1 MTLTLALRTALTGLS
16 ATQTALQAASSN
28 ITNVNT
34 EGYSR
39 KDVTFSTNN
48 LDGTGAG
55 VNVAT
60 IDRVVDEFLIREI
73 RDQQAIIGNLD
84 VREKFL
90 GQLES
95 LFASPD
101 NNRSITTGLDA
112 VRDAL
117 EAFSVTPESSA
128 AACRPESLSNNKL
141 YSYPIFLLCISSLR
155 LSPLWRFRFPLR
167 IFSIRFFI
175 SAGIAPWNRLIFLG
189 FAPLSEISV
198 STTSVMVEG

>member
-84 VREKFL
+84 VREKF
-90 GQLES
+90 
-95 LFASPD
+95 
-101 NNRSITTGLDA
+101 
-112 VRDAL
+112 
-117 EAFSVTPESSA
+117 
-128 AACRPESLSNNKL
+128 
-141 YSYPIFLLCISSLR
+141 
-155 LSPLWRFRFPLR
+155 
-167 IFSIRFFI
+167 
-175 SAGIAPWNRLIFLG
+175 
-189 FAPLSEISV
+189 
-198 STTSVMVEG
+198 